1 MGSADGGGRPAGDDP
16 DNRLREEVSGSTPA
30 ARLDAPRHFV
40 ASRQRG
46 SAVTGRALP
55 PQIAADAELFDLLRE
70 EDFSGPGWELLEER
84 LARHGLSVLEV
95 WLQNGEVFA
104 QASARGM
111 QLEPTEFEL
120 DELRRGA
127 DVRDELKFFSVAKAL
142 VLFRQKA
149 RDGVGWAAEGGASI
163 ETYFVTG
170 CVYAFVS
177 AFSKRRKEERKWA
190 ADTLIRL
197 DDPRV
202 PVDELTAAAAR
213 DVANPTE
220 RTLVRDLARA
230 VLESWA
236 PRDKAILWGKVND
249 KSNREIAQELG
260 VTEKAVE
267 RRWSRLMATHNWVR
281 SLSRGRKP
289 V

>member
-1 MGSADGGGRPAGDDP
+1 MGSADEGGKPVGDDP
-16 DNRLREEVSGSTPA
+16 NNPVSEEVSDAAAAPELGSSA
-30 ARLDAPRHFV
+30 AAD
-40 ASRQRG
+40 
-46 SAVTGRALP
+46 RALP
-55 PQIAADAELFDLLRE
+55 PQVAADAELFDLLRE
-70 EDFSGPGWELLEER
+70 EDFGGPGWALLEER
-84 LARHGLSVLEV
+84 LARHGLSVLEA

-104 QASARGM
+104 QAAERGM

-120 DELRRGA
+120 DELRRWS

-142 VLFRQKA
+142 VSFRRKA
-149 RDGVGWAAEGGASI
+149 RDGVGWTAEGGASI

-190 ADTLIRL
+190 EDALIRL

-202 PVDELTAAAAR
+202 PVDELTAAAAQGIE
-213 DVANPTE
+213 DSAE
-220 RTLVRDLARA
+220 RSMIPELVRS
-230 VLESWA
+230 VLDSWA
-236 PRDKAILWGKVND
+236 PRDKAILWGKVNG
-249 KSNREIAQELG
+249 KTNREIAQELF

-267 RRWSRLMATHNWVR
+267 RRWSRLMAMHEWVR

>member
-1 MGSADGGGRPAGDDP
+1 M
-16 DNRLREEVSGSTPA
+16 
-30 ARLDAPRHFV
+30 
-40 ASRQRG
+40 
-46 SAVTGRALP
+46 
-55 PQIAADAELFDLLRE
+55 LRE
-70 EDFSGPGWELLEER
+70 EDLGGPGWALLEER
-84 LARHGLSVLEV
+84 LARHGLSVLEA
-95 WLQNGEVFA
+95 WLQNGEVFV
-104 QASARGM
+104 QAAERGM

-120 DELRRGA
+120 DELRRWS

-142 VLFRQKA
+142 VSFRRKA
-149 RDGVGWAAEGGASI
+149 RDGVGWTAEGGASI

-190 ADTLIRL
+190 EDALIRL

-202 PVDELTAAAAR
+202 PVDELTAAAAQGVE
-213 DVANPTE
+213 DSTE
-220 RTLVRDLARA
+220 RSVIRELVRS
-230 VLESWA
+230 VLDSWA
-236 PRDKAILWGKVND
+236 PRDKAILWGKVNG
-249 KSNREIAQELG
+249 KTNREIAQELF

-267 RRWSRLMATHNWVR
+267 RRWSRLMAMHEWVR